1 MATEKIEFVLKD
13 LNWVKNNLNKKGKY
27 VKPFSWCGEDMFI
40 DFYQGEFAKSQYSF
54 IVTGNLLA
62 AHLGKTYRKSSI
74 SPFVTKI
81 SEIKYFKD
89 GYVHYLNVEDEKFYC
104 DNGPKFGDENSSFK
118 IENARRIIKDVYVND
133 VKISTVTLDFDLDNG
148 NFILN
153 VENNETDDEII
164 LCGIKLKMSIK
175 ESLDSNFILYEVAR
189 KNWNNSNIVHEC
201 TSLNKILYSEI
212 MFTVFDIPE
221 IINFNKRVK
230 NIIIAFENK
239 TLPLRIKLN
248 NNGYQVINVCDN
260 KFIKLV
266 EISLFDSRQ
275 SLCPS
280 RCRIIITGNNLDQ
293 IKNICV
299 EIDK

>member
-1 MATEKIEFVLKD
+1 
-13 LNWVKNNLNKKGKY
+13 
-27 VKPFSWCGEDMFI
+27 MFI
-40 DFYQGEFAKSQYSF
+40 DFYQGEFEKSQHSF
-54 IVTGNLLA
+54 IITGNLLA

-74 SPFVTKI
+74 SPFITKI

-89 GYVHYLNVEDEKFYC
+89 GYIHYLNVEDEKFYC

-118 IENARRIIKDVYVND
+118 IENARRIMKDIYVND

-153 VENNETDDEII
+153 VENDEMDDETV

-189 KNWNNSNIVHEC
+189 KSWNNSYIVHEC
-201 TSLNKILYSEI
+201 TSLDKILYSEV
-212 MFTVFDIPE
+212 MFTVFDTSN
-221 IINFNKRVK
+221 IINFNERVR

-239 TLPLRIKLN
+239 TLSLRIKLD

-266 EISLFDSRQ
+266 EISLFGSKQ